1 MANANLFARLSN
13 LWSGFVSLWI
23 ADVEKD
29 HPEIAYEN
37 AINSMVVKYTRLKNA
52 TAAIIRRR
60 EEIDA
65 RVGAQST
72 ALAQVNRELE
82 TALATNQD
90 DLALVLLQKKSAVE
104 ADLAGLST
112 EAEQA
117 KADAEDAKNALL
129 AVKTEIGKLKDER
142 ERMLAKMQSAQA
154 RIQIQS
160 QLEGLSVEADVQAL
174 DRVRDHIKTTIAE
187 ANLGKELRDS
197 DLDVRLDKLRQQS
210 GTVTARSQLD
220 EIKRQRAAT
229 AAAQGVAG
237 KQM

>member
-1 MANANLFARLSN
+1 MASINFFDRLGN
-13 LWSGFVSLWI
+13 LWRGFVSLWI
-23 ADVEKD
+23 ADVEKK

-37 AINSMVVKYTRLKNA
+37 AINSLIAKYTKLKSA

-60 EEIDA
+60 DEIDHRVEAERQSLAAVA
-65 RVGAQST
+65 RD
-72 ALAQVNRELE
+72 LE
-82 TALATNQD
+82 AALATNQD

-104 ADLAGLST
+104 AELSGLAS

-117 KADAEDAKNALL
+117 KVDADDAKNALL
-129 AVKTEIGKLKDER
+129 AVKSEIDKLKSER
-142 ERMLAKMQSAQA
+142 DRMLAKMQSAQA

-160 QLEGLSVEADVQAL
+160 QLDGLSVEADVQAL
-174 DRVRDHIKTTIAE
+174 DKVRDHIKNTISE

-210 GTVTARSQLD
+210 GSITARAQLD
-220 EIKRQRAAT
+220 ELKRQRAAQ
-229 AAAQGVAG
+229 AAAG

>member
-1 MANANLFARLSN
+1 MASINFFDRLGN
-13 LWSGFVSLWI
+13 LWRGFVSLWV
-23 ADVEKD
+23 ADVEKK

-37 AINSMVVKYTRLKNA
+37 AINSLVSKYTTLKSA

-60 EEIDA
+60 DEIDQRVESERESLAAIA
-65 RVGAQST
+65 RDLDA
-72 ALAQVNRELE
+72 
-82 TALATNQD
+82 ALATNQD

-104 ADLAGLST
+104 AELGLLAK

-117 KADAEDAKNALL
+117 KAEADDAKNALL
-129 AVKTEIGKLKDER
+129 AVKSEIDKLKAER
-142 ERMLAKMQSAQA
+142 DRMLAKMKSAQA

-160 QLEGLSVEADVQAL
+160 QLDGLSVEADVQAL
-174 DRVRDHIKTTIAE
+174 DKVRDHIKNTISE

-210 GTVTARSQLD
+210 GAITARAQL
-220 EIKRQRAAT
+220 EELKRQRAAQ
-229 AAAQGVAG
+229 AAAG